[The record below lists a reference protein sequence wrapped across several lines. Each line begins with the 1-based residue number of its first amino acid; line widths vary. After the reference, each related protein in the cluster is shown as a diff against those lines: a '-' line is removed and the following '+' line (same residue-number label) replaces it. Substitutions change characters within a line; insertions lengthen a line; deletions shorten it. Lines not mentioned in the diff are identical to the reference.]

1 MAGIAGFLLQ
11 TRSKPRTNE
20 RLLYSILFVN
30 PWMTVLLI
38 PDKADLTFNLTL
50 IPSFSA
56 ARSPEFLLRIMANR
70 EHFYFY
76 APTWDYPPDG
86 PIKLGNI
93 VSSVKKPH
101 LPLNTA
107 PPSGIFRTEKKS
119 VEYTKEKLRS
129 GRFSILTKFLSVFGL
144 GVDVG
149 AEVERIDEE
158 TFAFDTLETIQFIPN
173 YAYLQECVESEAVRR
188 WLELSRYR
196 KPIYVITGLKVVTGA
211 KAYTIRS
218 RTVGGNLA
226 AEVDGTIWSGGAVP
240 IGGGPGVGAK
250 VGGKQSVKWE
260 SGNFVFAFRVSK
272 IRVAKTGH
280 VASETEFTHGA
291 MMDSALESWMPEME
305 ESNLALISV
314 EDPSAKDEGFDA
326 KELMEDDD
334 VVLCAIP
341 MD

>member
-1 MAGIAGFLLQ
+1 
-11 TRSKPRTNE
+11 
-20 RLLYSILFVN
+20 
-30 PWMTVLLI
+30 
-38 PDKADLTFNLTL
+38 
-50 IPSFSA
+50 
-56 ARSPEFLLRIMANR
+56 MANR

-76 APTWDYPPDG
+76 APTWDYPLDG

-107 PPSGIFRTEKKS
+107 PPSGVFRTEKRS

-129 GRFSILTKFLSVFGL
+129 GRFSILTKFLSVLGL

-149 AEVERIDEE
+149 AEVERRFVYPLQPFGHADIIVA
-158 TFAFDTLETIQFIPN
+158 TRKPLHLTLSRLQFIPN
-173 YAYLQECVESEAVRR
+173 YAYLQKCVELEAVRR

-211 KAYTIRS
+211 RAYTTKS

-226 AEVDGTIWSGGAVP
+226 VEVDGTIWSGGAVP
-240 IGGGPGVGAK
+240 IGGGPGVEGK
-250 VGGKQSVKWE
+250 VGGKQGVKWE
-260 SGNFVFAFRVSK
+260 GGNFVFAFRVSK

-305 ESNLALISV
+305 KPNLALISI
-314 EDPSAKDEGFDA
+314 EDPTAADEGLSGE
-326 KELMEDDD
+326 ELMEDDD
-334 VVLCAIP
+334 VVLCAVP
-341 MD
+341 KE